1 MGAVLLVSLG
11 CEGTDTQKIMEE
23 VELKQYILDYSK
35 SIAKGD
41 DDVLEIA
48 GRVSDFIE
56 GKEDKCKNCTL
67 VQWLWLILY
76 LNVLLFKEIC
86 LSLHQ
91 EDEQPKKTKK

>member
-1 MGAVLLVSLG
+1 
-11 CEGTDTQKIMEE
+11 MEE

-67 VQWLWLILY
+67 VQWLWLIL
-76 LNVLLFKEIC
+76 
-86 LSLHQ
+86 
-91 EDEQPKKTKK
+91 

>member
-1 MGAVLLVSLG
+1 
-11 CEGTDTQKIMEE
+11 MEE

-56 GKEDKCKNCTL
+56 GKKISAKIVRSCSG
-67 VQWLWLILY
+67 
-76 LNVLLFKEIC
+76 FG
-86 LSLHQ
+86 
-91 EDEQPKKTKK
+91 